1 MKRVVQVKLLPT
13 AEQDQALADTLLVCN
28 EVANQVGRAAI
39 THGVQRNYG
48 LRLYT
53 YAEAKAAGLAAQA
66 AQHVIKKVADAYTT
80 RRANARNGRYG
91 PKGSQRRTR
100 IESSPVSFRAD
111 AAQPFDDRCLSWQH
125 EERTVSIWTTRG
137 RMKNIA
143 FTGQDE
149 QLAVLATHRKGE
161 SDLIRRGD
169 AWFLIAT
176 IDEPAPPVSE
186 PVGFLGVDLG
196 IVNIATT
203 SDGANWSGGAVTARR
218 KKNIALRAK
227 LQMKGTKSA
236 KRLLKKRSRKE
247 ARFVADVNHQI
258 SKSIVA
264 TAARTGRGIS
274 HEDLTGI
281 RERVRLRR
289 PQRSALHSWAFAQL
303 GAFITYKAE
312 RAGVGCVAVDP
323 RNSSRECCECGHID
337 KKNRTNQ
344 ATFACR
350 ACGVKRNADLN
361 AAKVLAARGQKLWG
375 AVNLPH
381 AA

>member
-13 AEQDQALADTLLVCN
+13 PEQDQALADTLRVCN

-48 LRLYT
+48 LRAHT

-80 RRANARNGRYG
+80 RRANARAGRYG
-91 PKGSQRRTR
+91 PKGSKRRTR
-100 IESSPVSFRAD
+100 IETSPVGFRSD

-125 EERTVSIWTTRG
+125 QERTVSIWTTKG
-137 RMKNIA
+137 RLKNVA

-149 QLAVLATHRKGE
+149 QLAVLAARRKGE
-161 SDLIRRGD
+161 SDLIRRGG

-176 IDEPAPPVSE
+176 IDEPAPPVNE
-186 PVGFLGVDLG
+186 PVGFIGVDMG

-218 KKNIALRAK
+218 RKNLALRAK
-227 LQMKGTKSA
+227 LQTKGTKSA
-236 KRLLKKRSRKE
+236 KRLLKKRARKE
-247 ARFVADVNHQI
+247 ARFIADINHRI

-337 KKNRTNQ
+337 KKNRPNQ

-350 ACGVKRNADLN
+350 ACGVMRNADLN
-361 AAKVLAARGQKLWG
+361 AAKVLAARGERTWG
-375 AVNLPH
+375 EVNLPD